1 MPAAKKRVLISHK
14 DLQIAFLLEG
24 VDGVQKQYDT
34 GNVSKATLRRT
45 LKSLSDSGKDTADL
59 ERWYAENFGTLGR
72 GRGAPTAGESRQYKV
87 QQIRRS
93 GPFLRLP
100 LDSLGVKKG
109 DTVRVKFDDNTITIE
124 K

>member
-1 MPAAKKRVLISHK
+1 MAKKRVLISHK

-24 VDGVQKQYDT
+24 VDGVQKKYDT

-45 LKSLSDSGKDTADL
+45 IKSLADSGKDAADL

-72 GRGAPTAGESRQYKV
+72 GRGAPTPGESRSYKV

-109 DTVRVKFDDNTITIE
+109 DTVRVKFEDNTIGIE